1 MSINRSTASARRS
14 PTAERLAGEAGTA
27 VVGTLV
33 GFIIFL
39 ILLLFATQVIVR
51 LYAESAL
58 TSAATRAA
66 DTVASS
72 PVPGT
77 GVGAAEAEARQ
88 ELGSFGA
95 SHTTF
100 AWREVDGLQVVLE
113 VRGSAPEFLP
123 GLPGWS
129 RIDRTVT
136 VRTERF
142 R

>member
-1 MSINRSTASARRS
+1 M
-14 PTAERLAGEAGTA
+14 
-27 VVGTLV
+27 
-33 GFIIFL
+33 GFLIFL
-39 ILLLFATQVIVR
+39 TLLLLATQILVR
-51 LYAESAL
+51 LYATSAL

-66 DTVASS
+66 EAVASS

-77 GVGAAEAEARQ
+77 GVESAEAQARA

-100 AWREVDGLQVVLE
+100 LWREVDPQQVVLE
-113 VRGSAPEFLP
+113 VQGRSPEFLP

>member
-1 MSINRSTASARRS
+1 
-14 PTAERLAGEAGTA
+14 

-33 GFIIFL
+33 GFAIFL
-39 ILLLFATQVIVR
+39 VLLLFAVQVVVR

-66 DTVASS
+66 ETVASS
-72 PVPGT
+72 PNT
-77 GVGAAEAEARQ
+77 AFDAGVAESAAESEARDQ
-88 ELGSFGA
+88 LGSFG
-95 SHTTF
+95 SRHTSF
-100 AWREVDGLQVVLE
+100 VWRQADADQVVLE
-113 VRGSAPEFLP
+113 VSSRSPEFLP

-129 RIDRTVT
+129 RIQRTVT

>member
-1 MSINRSTASARRS
+1 MSTSRSTASASPS
-14 PTAERLAGEAGTA
+14 PTVERGAGEAGTA
-27 VVGTLV
+27 IVGTLV
-33 GFIIFL
+33 GFVIFL
-39 ILLLFATQVIVR
+39 VLLLFAAQVVVR

-72 PVPGT
+72 PAPAGDVAT
-77 GVGAAEAEARQ
+77 AEAEARR

-95 SHTTF
+95 RHTDF
-100 AWREVDGLQVVLE
+100 LWREVDAAQVVLE
-113 VRGSAPEFLP
+113 VRSRSPEFLP

>member
-1 MSINRSTASARRS
+1 MSISRSTASASRR
-14 PTAERLAGEAGTA
+14 PAAEPHGGDAGTA

-33 GFIIFL
+33 GFLIFL
-39 ILLLFATQVIVR
+39 TLLLLATQVVVR
-51 LYAESAL
+51 MYATSAL

-66 DTVASS
+66 DAVASS
-72 PVPGT
+72 PVPGA
-77 GVGAAEAEARQ
+77 GVEAAEAQARA

-95 SHTTF
+95 GHTTF
-100 AWREVDGLQVVLE
+100 VWREVDPRQVVLE
-113 VRGSAPEFLP
+113 VQGRSPEFLP

>member
-1 MSINRSTASARRS
+1 M
-14 PTAERLAGEAGTA
+14 
-27 VVGTLV
+27 
-33 GFIIFL
+33 GFVIF
-39 ILLLFATQVIVR
+39 IVLLLFATQVVVR
-51 LYAESAL
+51 LYAESTL

-72 PVPGT
+72 AVPSS
-77 GVGAAEAEARQ
+77 GVSAAEAEARR

-95 SHTTF
+95 RHTNF
-100 AWREVDGLQVVLE
+100 VWREVDGQQVVLE
-113 VRGSAPEFLP
+113 VQSRSPEFLP

>member
-1 MSINRSTASARRS
+1 MSTSRSTASARPS
-14 PTAERLAGEAGTA
+14 PTAERVAGDGGTA
-27 VVGTLV
+27 IVGTLV
-33 GFIIFL
+33 GFVIF
-39 ILLLFATQVIVR
+39 IVLLLFATQVVVR

-72 PVPGT
+72 TVPSS
-77 GVGAAEAEARQ
+77 GVSAAETEARR

-95 SHTTF
+95 RHTAF
-100 AWREVDGLQVVLE
+100 LWREVDAEQVVLE
-113 VRGSAPEFLP
+113 VQSRSPEFLP

>member
-1 MSINRSTASARRS
+1 MSISRSTASASRR
-14 PTAERLAGEAGTA
+14 PTADGRGGDAGTA

-33 GFIIFL
+33 GFLIFL
-39 ILLLFATQVIVR
+39 TLLLLATQILVR
-51 LYAESAL
+51 LYATSAL

-66 DTVASS
+66 DAVASS

-77 GVGAAEAEARQ
+77 GVEAAEAQARA

-95 SHTTF
+95 RHTTF
-100 AWREVDGLQVVLE
+100 LWREVDPQQVVLE
-113 VRGSAPEFLP
+113 VQGRSPEFLP